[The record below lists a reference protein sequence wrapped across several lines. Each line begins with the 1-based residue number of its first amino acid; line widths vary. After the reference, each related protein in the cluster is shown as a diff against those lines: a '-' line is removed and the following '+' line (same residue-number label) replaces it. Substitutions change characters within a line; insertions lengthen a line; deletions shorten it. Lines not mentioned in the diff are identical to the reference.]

1 MNATER
7 RQYEMLLRLR
17 DFSSTHRDLFA
28 GSAVAQEA
36 FASVSAAIDELTA
49 TDLLKLSASVSARA
63 DRKAMTRKTL
73 IDLLAK
79 ACALARVMKARGTA
93 LPAAFAMPASKSDQV
108 LLTVGRQFA
117 RDAAPLEAE
126 FTSHGV
132 PPKLIADATA
142 AFEAATRDR
151 GMKRADHVAA
161 ATRIRELLA
170 AAMLDVRRLDLIV
183 DGQLAA
189 NTPVLAVWKQARRVE
204 STRSSRSTSASA
216 DDATAPAPEPSP
228 APAEPVVAPEP
239 VTDDT
244 PAHSPV
250 IDIPSRE
257 VA

>member
-1 MNATER
+1 MPQPPPGVSEIDSHRLGLGESRQQMCPATIT
-7 RQYEMLLRLR
+7 LG
-17 DFSSTHRDLFA
+17 A
-28 GSAVAQEA
+28 EA
-36 FASVSAAIDELTA
+36 TSGVSAGM
-49 TDLLKLSASVSARA
+49 SAARRASLNTSQARA

-93 LPAAFAMPASKSDQV
+93 LPAAFAMPASMSDQV

-189 NTPVLAVWKQARRVE
+189 NTPILAVWKQARRGGEHAIVP
-204 STRSSRSTSASA
+204 RRQR
-216 DDATAPAPEPSP
+216 
-228 APAEPVVAPEP
+228 
-239 VTDDT
+239 
-244 PAHSPV
+244 
-250 IDIPSRE
+250 IR
-257 VA
+257 